1 MFKIIKFLL
10 SLVEKSFLFEGLK
23 KEKEELK
30 QINHKLKLQKQELIQ
45 QHFNL
50 VQKYVTLFQKQ
61 KDTEEK
67 LIRSLSLYSAS
78 VEVNDNNTSFVRQ
91 LVYEFN

>member
-1 MFKIIKFLL
+1 MSEIIKFLL
-10 SLVEKSFLFEGLK
+10 NLVEKLFLFEGLK

-30 QINHKLKLQKQELIQ
+30 QINQRLELQKKELIQ

-67 LIRSLSLYSAS
+67 LMRSLSLYSVS
-78 VEVNDNNTSFVRQ
+78 SSEVIETNFVRQ
-91 LVYEFN
+91 LIYEFN

>member
-1 MFKIIKFLL
+1 MSEIIKFLL
-10 SLVEKSFLFEGLK
+10 NLVEKLFLFEGLK

-30 QINHKLKLQKQELIQ
+30 QINHRLKLQKQELIQ
-45 QHFNL
+45 QHFSL
-50 VQKYVTLFQKQ
+50 VQKYVILFQKQ

-67 LIRSLSLYSAS
+67 LMRSLSLYSVS
-78 VEVNDNNTSFVRQ
+78 GEVNDTNFVRQ